1 MSHFSS
7 QSQGS
12 VSLKLI
18 SAMCSGILG
27 KFLSLAVPPCPYLLN
42 VDH

>member
-1 MSHFSS
+1 MSHFGS

-12 VSLKLI
+12 LSLKLV

-27 KFLSLAVPPCPYLLN
+27 KFLSLVVSPCLYLLN